1 MGDVIKEV
9 NGIPVGT
16 PEQLMDIIRSTD
28 QGITLKIVQNF
39 TEHQPQAQVSVHR
52 QCSHW
57 VKILCVAMQTRTY
70 SSSHQSSCFILNF
83 S

>member
-1 MGDVIKEV
+1 MIFKNLEKKNCVNFISFYFCEGLLHVGDVIKEV

-39 TEHQPQAQVSVHR
+39 TEHQPQAQV
-52 QCSHW
+52 
-57 VKILCVAMQTRTY
+57 
-70 SSSHQSSCFILNF
+70 
-83 S
+83 